1 VLFRSIEEAD
11 RAIPLLEKLGPDVL
25 MVTADHS
32 TPTALKAHS
41 WHPVPVVL
49 SAKTVRRDAVD
60 RFDEVACIQG
70 GLGLRPST
78 HLMPLALGHAGR
90 LAKFG
95 A

>member
-1 VLFRSIEEAD
+1 
-11 RAIPLLEKLGPDVL
+11 
-25 MVTADHS
+25 
-32 TPTALKAHS
+32 
-41 WHPVPVVL
+41 
-49 SAKTVRRDAVD
+49 VD